1 MIFQLIAWLL
11 SGLSL
16 ARTCYAAQRGGSR
29 KTFCRDGRSSAEHYS
44 TLDFDLNLS
53 HFIPF
58 SNTTAHRRIT
68 SLHSTA
74 RTVELFL
81 LPKAH
86 LLFPCTHSHHVW
98 NRYAST
104 TEHWHRQARC
114 RQGDS
119 CCEDAREAQRCRPLL
134 PIRLCW
140 CRVLFYNS
148 RWSHTCRCVSWR
160 QETERFGFARARTRE
175 RGELTRRLTQRQDPY
190 PARPSHLQP
199 RTDRWFPSSHR
210 QRGSWCSP
218 YRCRPNLCWL
228 LPPGRIQIRRI

>member
-11 SGLSL
+11 SGLLL

-148 RWSHTCRCVSWR
+148 RWPHTCRCVSWR
-160 QETERFGFARARTRE
+160 QETERFGCARARERE
-175 RGELTRRLTQRQDPY
+175 RRADTASYTASRPVSSSTQ
-190 PARPSHLQP
+190 
-199 RTDRWFPSSHR
+199 
-210 QRGSWCSP
+210 SP
-218 YRCRPNLCWL
+218 TTAD
-228 LPPGRIQIRRI
+228 